1 MKKLLSLLLAA
12 LMLAPLCSAA
22 PADAAAK
29 VNISVDAIGEVARG
43 TAGVELCVFVSEL
56 PRWSALQATVG
67 FDAEAL
73 SFVGFELNPE
83 LRRQIEE
90 GEMCIF
96 GVNDAEAASGSVS
109 FGYASAFAVGGAEG
123 YHPGDYDYFGT
134 LSFDVRADAP
144 LGTTAVTLE
153 VAELSRTEEDE
164 PVPVAYSVTAG
175 GMTLICVHDWQLAE
189 SVPVSCLADGFDR
202 FVCRLCGDER
212 TEVHSAIGHDWSEW
226 EESKAPGCL
235 ENGVETRVCI
245 NDPTHVEYRPVSP
258 LGHAWGEWETVSEA
272 TCVAKEVQRRVC
284 ERDGTHIETR
294 EVGEFDLENG
304 HSWGEWTETSAATCT
319 EAAVETRV
327 CANDPEHTETR
338 EGRPALDH
346 DWGEWTVTA
355 EANCVRGA
363 IETRVCSRDGS
374 HYETRET
381 GEAIPDAHD
390 WGEWEVTVP
399 ATVFSDG
406 EEARVCRNDPSH
418 IEKRVILK
426 PEYVVCDVDFDGEI
440 TVSDALRAL
449 RIAAGLDE
457 ADELTRAAADA
468 DSDGE
473 ITVADALAILRKAL
487 GLTGE

>member
-96 GVNDAEAASGSVS
+96 GVNDAEAASGSIS

-164 PVPVAYSVTAG
+164 PVPVA
-175 GMTLICVHDWQLAE
+175 
-189 SVPVSCLADGFDR
+189 
-202 FVCRLCGDER
+202 
-212 TEVHSAIGHDWSEW
+212 
-226 EESKAPGCL
+226 
-235 ENGVETRVCI
+235 
-245 NDPTHVEYRPVSP
+245 
-258 LGHAWGEWETVSEA
+258 
-272 TCVAKEVQRRVC
+272 
-284 ERDGTHIETR
+284 
-294 EVGEFDLENG
+294 
-304 HSWGEWTETSAATCT
+304 
-319 EAAVETRV
+319 
-327 CANDPEHTETR
+327 
-338 EGRPALDH
+338 
-346 DWGEWTVTA
+346 
-355 EANCVRGA
+355 
-363 IETRVCSRDGS
+363 
-374 HYETRET
+374 
-381 GEAIPDAHD
+381 
-390 WGEWEVTVP
+390 
-399 ATVFSDG
+399 
-406 EEARVCRNDPSH
+406 
-418 IEKRVILK
+418 
-426 PEYVVCDVDFDGEI
+426 
-440 TVSDALRAL
+440 
-449 RIAAGLDE
+449 
-457 ADELTRAAADA
+457 
-468 DSDGE
+468 
-473 ITVADALAILRKAL
+473 
-487 GLTGE
+487 